1 MEAIFWIVILTNGDI
16 CRSQKSPSLYSS
28 VFPTFFF
35 LSVKSDPYPGILAVY
50 LMDVCSDIETCH
62 AQIRYTLTL
71 ACRVRV
77 ASWFGVPG
85 TVLNRFRS
93 YLSCCCFRIKYN
105 NNIFLATY
113 LCGISNAH
121 YSLSCTQ
128 LFSVLHFISF
138 FYSEPPLLLL

>member
-105 NNIFLATY
+105 NNIFFSYVSLRY
-113 LCGISNAH
+113 LQC
-121 YSLSCTQ
+121 SLFFIMYTTLLSTSFH
-128 LFSVLHFISF
+128 LF
-138 FYSEPPLLLL
+138 LL